1 MSYDCVQCVYKTDN
15 KKYYERHLKTK
26 KHRQNTIDNTETNEI
41 NNNETNE
48 TNETNEIV
56 QQSNIPDK
64 IIKCDKCKKQ
74 FKSKYYL
81 KTHQK
86 SCKDVI
92 NPSQCEVCNHTFEA
106 VELREFHQRYCVV
119 DTLCNIHISKITDP
133 ITGIKAPCD
142 CTVCRMNNVMHL
154 LKKLEIAHSFI
165 VDIVDTMKELN
176 MIEQD
181 DPFFDFL

>member
-48 TNETNEIV
+48 IV
-56 QQSNIPDK
+56 QRSNIPDK

-106 VELREFHQRYCVV
+106 VELREFFAR
-119 DTLCNIHISKITDP
+119 
-133 ITGIKAPCD
+133 G
-142 CTVCRMNNVMHL
+142 L
-154 LKKLEIAHSFI
+154 LE
-165 VDIVDTMKELN
+165 
-176 MIEQD
+176 
-181 DPFFDFL
+181 